1 MSSQPVQQPAPQPPQ
16 VALIQMILGRWV
28 TQMIYAAA
36 KLGLADHL
44 AAGPLVP
51 AELAARTGM
60 HATSLYRLLRALA
73 SQGIFAEDAQG
84 RFANTP
90 LSEPL
95 RSGVPG
101 SLRGVAIMIGS
112 NFGVLAWTDLMRS
125 LETGESAFPRVHGKP
140 IFDYFAANPD
150 MSRVF
155 EEAMTSFSQL
165 TIPAVLAA
173 YDFSGISTLAD
184 VAGSHGSVLSGIL
197 QTYPQMRGILFDMP
211 SLAPRA
217 QAYLNEQGLT
227 SRAVFIGGDFFES
240 VPEGADAYL
249 LKHILHDWDD
259 PRCITILK
267 NCRRAMRADG
277 RVLVI
282 DAVIEPGNAPA
293 LGKLLDME
301 MLVVTEG
308 GLERTEA
315 QFRAIFEAAGLRLA
329 RVVPTMSP
337 FSILEG
343 RPA

>member
-28 TQMIYAAA
+28 THMIYAAA
-36 KLGLADHL
+36 KLSLADHL
-44 AAGPLVP
+44 ADGPLPP
-51 AELAARTGM
+51 AELAAHTGM
-60 HATSLYRLLRALA
+60 HAPSLYRLLRALA
-73 SQGIFAEDAQG
+73 SVGIFAEDAQG

-101 SLRGVAIMIGS
+101 SLRGVAIL
-112 NFGVLAWTDLMRS
+112 FGTDFNVRAWADLMRS
-125 LETGESAFPRVHGKP
+125 LETGQPAFPRVHGKP
-140 IFDYFAANPD
+140 IFEYFAEHPE
-150 MSRVF
+150 MSRIF

-173 YDFSGISTLAD
+173 YDFSGISTLVD
-184 VAGSHGSVLSGIL
+184 VAGSHGSVLAAIL
-197 QTYPQMRGILFDMP
+197 QTVPQMRGILFDMP
-211 SLAPRA
+211 SLMSRA
-217 QAYLNEQGLT
+217 QKYLGEQGVAD
-227 SRAVFIGGDFFES
+227 RATFVGGDFFVS
-240 VPEGADAYL
+240 LPEGADAYL

-259 PRCITILK
+259 PRCTTILK

-277 RVLVI
+277 RVLAI

-293 LGKLLDME
+293 LGKILDME

-329 RVVPTMSP
+329 RVVPTLSP
-337 FSILEG
+337 FCLLEG
-343 RPA
+343 QPA